1 MTKGKLSLVL
11 LLVFLMGI
19 NLSACSK
26 KAAEEKKTTPKV
38 GPVKMVSHPSTL
50 EGKTVL
56 LRWNGKP
63 NGDLLLTRIGELLV
77 EQVKG
82 VKVVKIWETDK
93 STAVISDSLEK
104 SQEITEKM
112 ANLKPDLVIGA
123 QAD

>member
-1 MTKGKLSLVL
+1 MGKGKFCLVIVL
-11 LLVFLMGI
+11 ILLMGM
-19 NLSACSK
+19 NLSACGK

-38 GPVKMVSHPSTL
+38 GPVKMVSHPSNL

-63 NGDLLLTRIGELLV
+63 NGDLFLTRIGELLV

-82 VKVVKIWETDK
+82 VKILKIWETDK
-93 STAVISDSLEK
+93 STAIISDSLEK
-104 SQEITEKM
+104 SQEITDKI
-112 ANLKPDLVIGA
+112 ANLRPDLVIGA